1 MTIKDVL
8 AQFVTA
14 LKRLLH
20 MEDVRGEP
28 ITVQGRKLIPISQR
42 IHIGGVG
49 TGGAGGF
56 VWNRPI
62 AITEE
67 IEEGI
72 YRHYHI
78 RDDTLRTLLSIFISI
93 LVFRIVLTLLF
104 GRR

>member
-1 MTIKDVL
+1 MTIKDLLV
-8 AQFVTA
+8 QFVVA
-14 LKRLLH
+14 LKRLIR

-42 IHIGGVG
+42 IQIGSTG

-56 VWNRPI
+56 VWNRPV

-78 RDDTLRTLLSIFISI
+78 RDETLRALLSIFISM
-93 LVFRIVLTLLF
+93 LVFRIILAIFF

>member
-1 MTIKDVL
+1 MTMKDLLV
-8 AQFVTA
+8 QFVIA
-14 LKRLLH
+14 LKRLIR

-28 ITVQGRKLIPISQR
+28 ITVQGRKLIPLAQR
-42 IHIGGVG
+42 IHIGGTG
-49 TGGAGGF
+49 TGGGGGF

-78 RDDTLRTLLSIFISI
+78 RDETLRALLSIFISM